1 MSYAP
6 VPTAGLGWTGTIKMK
21 TPWGTERVSLTV
33 PIEQAAD
40 AAMNAVW
47 PVAERKMHQ
56 MLPGLMDMA
65 LKKAGGYVT
74 GDLWPKMKPL
84 MQKEVDRAID
94 KGEVVANDAVDTAS
108 QRAAMLGG
116 VLILT
121 ITGAAWWIS
130 RKRKG

>member
-1 MSYAP
+1 MSYAAT
-6 VPTAGLGWTGTIKMK
+6 PTAGLGWTGTLKMK
-21 TPWGTERVSLTV
+21 TPWGTERVSVTV

-47 PVAERKMHQ
+47 PIAEQKMYK

-84 MQKEVDRAID
+84 MQKEVDRAVL

-108 QRAAMLGG
+108 QRAAMLAG

-121 ITGAAWWIS
+121 MTGAAWWVS
-130 RKRKG
+130 RARKS

>member
-6 VPTAGLGWTGTIKMK
+6 VRGLGWTGTMTMK
-21 TPWGTERVSLTV
+21 TPWGTEKASITV

-47 PVAERKMHQ
+47 PIAERKMVA

-84 MQKEVDRAID
+84 MQGEVDVAIR
-94 KGEVVANDAVDTAS
+94 KGEVVADDAVQTIS
-108 QRAAMLGG
+108 TRAAILGG
-116 VLILT
+116 VLITT
-121 ITGAAWWIS
+121 IAGAAWWIGRS
-130 RKRKG
+130 RKR

>member
-6 VPTAGLGWTGTIKMK
+6 VRGLGWTGTMTMK
-21 TPWGTERVSLTV
+21 TPWGTEKASITV

-47 PVAERKMHQ
+47 PIAERKMVA

-74 GDLWPKMKPL
+74 
-84 MQKEVDRAID
+84 
-94 KGEVVANDAVDTAS
+94 
-108 QRAAMLGG
+108 
-116 VLILT
+116 
-121 ITGAAWWIS
+121 
-130 RKRKG
+130 